1 MNTTREFLNTCK
13 EVCGSESPN
22 KQMEQIIISPRSKKL
37 IRVLRHLHLGTSRK
51 LEKVTAAMIRIYPGM
66 FLKSKFMTR
75 FYCVKIES
83 ITR

>member
-51 LEKVTAAMIRIYPGM
+51 LKKIDGSSDTNISWNVFKVQVYD
-66 FLKSKFMTR
+66 
-75 FYCVKIES
+75 
-83 ITR
+83 